1 MPHHQRNILL
11 ISGLL
16 LLFTLS
22 LEAQIALQ
30 LKLKDTRYL
39 RYEPIDLTLIIR
51 NNSGNTLIFGDSDIN
66 NGRIFFEVCGQN
78 GKIAPVF
85 DKSANPASGLI
96 LAAGDTRELRVSIN
110 MLHDMQREDN
120 YSITAYL
127 NHDRLSRTH
136 LSNTVDLEVVEGLRI
151 AEKNV
156 GLPSVDD
163 SSVIK
168 SIQLLLLLF
177 DAKEEKLYCLR
188 AQDEENVYAV
198 FRLGPYI
205 SGSKPQIEIDGSS
218 SIHILIQV
226 RPRLY
231 SYLIY
236 GFVERNLRLRQQRY
250 YVPANGTP
258 TLDRQTG
265 FLRVAQA
272 RVATEGTDYRT
283 LSPEKQQ

>member
-1 MPHHQRNILL
+1 MIRKNFFFLASVFLL
-11 ISGLL
+11 
-16 LLFTLS
+16 TALS
-22 LEAQIALQ
+22 VQAQVALQ
-30 LKLKDTRYL
+30 LKAKDTRFL
-39 RYEPIDLTLIIR
+39 RYEPIEMTLTIR
-51 NNSGNTLIFGDSDIN
+51 NNSGNTLIFSDSDITS
-66 NGRIFFEVCGQN
+66 GRIFFAVNGQN
-78 GKIAPVF
+78 GKVA
-85 DKSANPASGLI
+85 KSLDPTANPAAGLI
-96 LAAGDTRELRVSIN
+96 LAAGDTRELSISIN
-110 MLHDMQREDN
+110 MLHDMQREDT

-136 LSNTVDLEVVEGLRI
+136 LSNTVDVEVVEGLRI

-156 GLPSVDD
+156 GLPSMDD
-163 SSVIK
+163 TNVIK

-177 DAKEEKLYCLR
+177 DARQEKLYCLR

-236 GFVERNLRLRQQRY
+236 GFVDRNLRLRQQRY

-265 FLRVAQA
+265 FLRVVQA
-272 RVATEGTDYRT
+272 RVATEGVDFRT
-283 LSPEKQQ
+283 VPVAQ

>member
-1 MPHHQRNILL
+1 MMNKN
-11 ISGLL
+11 LL
-16 LLFTLS
+16 LLSVVFLLTALGIQ
-22 LEAQIALQ
+22 AQVALQ
-30 LKLKDTRYL
+30 LKVKDTRFL
-39 RYEPIDLTLIIR
+39 RYEPIDLTLTIR
-51 NNSGNTLIFGDSDIN
+51 NNSGNTLIFGDSDISS
-66 NGRIFFEVCGQN
+66 GRIFFAVNGQN
-78 GKIAPVF
+78 GKVARSF
-85 DKSANPASGLI
+85 DQGANPAAGLI
-96 LAAGDTRELRVSIN
+96 LAAGDTRELNISIN
-110 MLHDMQREDN
+110 MLHDMQREDT
-120 YSITAYL
+120 YSVTAYL

-136 LSNTVDLEVVEGLRI
+136 LSNTVDVEVVEGLRM

-156 GLPSVDD
+156 GLPSADD
-163 SSVIK
+163 STVIK

-177 DAKEEKLYCLR
+177 DAKEEKMYCLR

-250 YVPANGTP
+250 YVPVDGTP

-265 FLRVAQA
+265 FLRIVQA
-272 RVATEGTDYRT
+272 RVATEGTDFRT
-283 LSPEKQQ
+283 APAAK

>member
-1 MPHHQRNILL
+1 MIRKNFFFLASVFLL
-11 ISGLL
+11 
-16 LLFTLS
+16 TALS
-22 LEAQIALQ
+22 VQAQVALQ
-30 LKLKDTRYL
+30 LKAKDTRFL
-39 RYEPIDLTLIIR
+39 RYEPIEMTLTIR
-51 NNSGNTLIFGDSDIN
+51 NNSGNTLIFSDSDITS
-66 NGRIFFEVCGQN
+66 GRIFFAVNGQN
-78 GKIAPVF
+78 GKVARSF
-85 DKSANPASGLI
+85 DPTANPAAGLI
-96 LAAGDTRELRVSIN
+96 LAAGDTRELSISIN
-110 MLHDMQREDN
+110 MLHDMQREDT

-136 LSNTVDLEVVEGLRI
+136 LSNTVDVEVVEGLRI

-156 GLPSVDD
+156 GLPSMDD
-163 SSVIK
+163 TNVIK

-177 DAKEEKLYCLR
+177 DARQEKLYCLR

-265 FLRVAQA
+265 FLRVVQA
-272 RVATEGTDYRT
+272 RVATEGVDFRT
-283 LSPEKQQ
+283 VPVAQ